1 MMDSD
6 EEAFSEVEDDDA
18 SIGPMQ
24 VNWQY
29 FTGYTTYRVGLN
41 IEVAQQPSSSR
52 SVIEVRSPP
61 FNFVIIL
68 HDRDVEDD
76 EVVEDE
82 ETVQI
87 FLSNNEGDVPQP
99 PSLMQMASLTARP
112 RRICPLHMSHSCR
125 CQSVQVPL
133 SHFLDSSPGL
143 SHTSDSSLVLL
154 CRTIASDFQGMCTNC
169 LQHLF
174 M

>member
-1 MMDSD
+1 MVIDD
-6 EEAFSEVEDDDA
+6 EVFSEVEDDDA
-18 SIGPMQ
+18 SIGPNQ

-41 IEVAQQPSSSR
+41 IEVAQQPPPAR
-52 SVIEVRSPP
+52 RILEVRSPP
-61 FNFVIIL
+61 FDFVIIL
-68 HDRDVEDD
+68 DDQDFEDD
-76 EVVEDE
+76 EVVEEE

-87 FLSNNEGDVPQP
+87 FLSNNEGDVPPP
-99 PSLMQMASLTARP
+99 PSLMPMASLTARP

-133 SHFLDSSPGL
+133 SHFLDSSPG
-143 SHTSDSSLVLL
+143 SGRISESSLVLL

-174 M
+174 V